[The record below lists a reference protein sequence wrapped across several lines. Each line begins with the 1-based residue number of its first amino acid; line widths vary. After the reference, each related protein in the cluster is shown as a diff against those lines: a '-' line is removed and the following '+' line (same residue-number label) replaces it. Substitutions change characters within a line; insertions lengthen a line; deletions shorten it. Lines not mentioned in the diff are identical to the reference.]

1 MVPMNLC
8 LRLLLPLL
16 LVLASAAW
24 AEGRGSGGGSSGGGS
39 GSSGRSRALSL
50 PSSSGINGTTG
61 RTSSSERGSGKEA
74 SRLEDAAKDAAKDAA
89 RDATKDATKDGGKD
103 SSRSGRDDSNTR
115 DGSARRDSDDRSGST
130 PRPAGSEI
138 PEARWQAMDRLV
150 RSNPLVYERD
160 PIGAPVLRAEIT
172 MLLPA
177 DAELPATLARRGFIA
192 VRENTVLGRRL
203 VVLRTPADL
212 TLARAV
218 ELGRRLMPEA
228 EIDFNHVLLG
238 SGQAE
243 PARRASAATAPPAP
257 SPLPEP
263 VQVGLIDEALPPG
276 DEPSVLGQVRTV
288 GPRCLPKAAP
298 QGHGQAVATVLARSL
313 QQAGRRPVLHAADLG
328 CGQGA
333 VDAIATALQA
343 LDAER
348 VPVVN
353 VSAVAPY
360 NRVMAAVVAAFLA
373 RGHLLVAAVGND
385 GPAAPPLYPAAY
397 PGVIAVTAVDRQG
410 RVLVEAGRGEHVA
423 FAALG
428 VVELPGPDG
437 SLRTWRG
444 TSLAAP
450 VVAAAL
456 AVRLPQP
463 DPAAARAAVAELA
476 RQSQDAGEPGRDR
489 VFGYGI
495 VGLP

>member
-1 MVPMNLC
+1 MVTLNAT
-8 LRLLLPLL
+8 LRTLGLALLL
-16 LVLASAAW
+16 LAPTAW
-24 AEGRGSGGGSSGGGS
+24 GDNRGGGSGSGGSSGGS
-39 GSSGRSRALSL
+39 GSSGLSRPMTL
-50 PSSSGINGTTG
+50 PSTPTSGWPGG
-61 RTSSSERGSGKEA
+61 RTTPNNPGSNNSGKDGA
-74 SRLEDAAKDAAKDAA
+74 RTDDAAKDGAGPG
-89 RDATKDATKDGGKD
+89 RNGREDG
-103 SSRSGRDDSNTR
+103 STR
-115 DGSARRDSDDRSGST
+115 DGSGRREGDDRNGGPL
-130 PRPAGSEI
+130 PRPGADM
-138 PEARWQAMDRLV
+138 PEARWQRGDQLV
-150 RSNPLVYERD
+150 RSNPLAYERD

-192 VRENTVLGRRL
+192 VRESAVLGRRL
-203 VVLRTPADL
+203 IVLRTPADL

-218 ELGRRLMPEA
+218 ALGRRLVPEA

-238 SGQAE
+238 SGRTE
-243 PARRASAATAPPAP
+243 PARRAPPPPAP
-257 SPLPEP
+257 AASAPPPEP
-263 VQVGLIDEALPPG
+263 VHVGLIDEALMPG
-276 DEPSVLGQVRTV
+276 GELTLPGEVRPV
-288 GPRCLPKAAP
+288 GARCLSRAVPE
-298 QGHGQAVATVLARSL
+298 GHGQAVALVLARGL

-353 VSAVAPY
+353 VSAVGPY

-423 FAALG
+423 FAAPG
-428 VVELPGPDG
+428 IVELPGPDG
-437 SLRTWRG
+437 TTRTWRG

-456 AVRLPQP
+456 ALRLRQP
-463 DPAAARAAVAELA
+463 DPAAAQAAVAQLA
-476 RQSQDAGEPGRDR
+476 RNALDAGEPGRDR
-489 VFGYGI
+489 IYGHGI
-495 VGLP
+495 VGLPATALAAVH